1 MPPRKKTSDVAPAT
15 RDADDG
21 SEESEEMSDPEDDIA
36 DVEFDTVRDAARD
49 RLALTM
55 WNRSGGSSCPESLN
69 RFPLVITAQ
78 FVGAS
83 MTCTFASKQ

>member
-49 RLALTM
+49 RLAERTRTQYDLFIGLM
-55 WNRSGGSSCPESLN
+55 K
-69 RFPLVITAQ
+69 
-78 FVGAS
+78 VGV
-83 MTCTFASKQ
+83 